1 MAKSTTM
8 RGITAPVLTP
18 FHQDGTINYEEYK
31 RLNRYI
37 TENGVDGV
45 FVCGTTGEFVNLTIQ
60 ERKLLLSAA
69 MESVRSGTNV
79 LFNATAMNLEDA
91 KELLDWSRKCGADAV
106 SFTAPY
112 YHKYDGKALISY
124 FQRTAQLAGEQ
135 TVYLYNM
142 VGMTHNPITPA
153 VLKAV
158 VESCPNVR
166 GIKDS
171 SMDFMVL
178 LSYQCTIEDDSFEI
192 ITGNDAQVLTALQ
205 AGAAGGVIA
214 VAGVFPKLCAE
225 IWDKFQTGDLEG
237 SREAQTKVLKLREL
251 FRAVMPVMSHKK
263 ALELQGFQMGPAR
276 FPFRDLTEEE
286 NSRVETTIR
295 GLGLL

>member
-1 MAKSTTM
+1 MAKSITM

-18 FHQDGTINYEEYK
+18 FRQDGTINYEEYE
-31 RLNRYI
+31 RLNRFI

-60 ERKLLLSAA
+60 ERKRLLSAA
-69 MESVRSGTNV
+69 MESIKPGTNV
-79 LFNATAMNLEDA
+79 LFNATAMNLEDT
-91 KELLDWSRKCGADAV
+91 KELLDWSATCGASAV

-112 YHKYDGKALISY
+112 YNRYDEKALISY
-124 FQRTAQLAGEQ
+124 FQKTAQLAGEQ

-158 VESCPNVR
+158 VKSCPNVR

-178 LSYQCTIEDDSFEI
+178 LNYQCVIEDDSFEI

-214 VAGVFPKLCAE
+214 VASVFPSLCAE
-225 IWDKFQTGDLEG
+225 IWDKYQKGDLEG

-286 NSRVETTIR
+286 SSRVETTIR